1 MSVIGTDIRTVQS
14 TDSRVVH
21 SRFAR
26 TPLWRVGALSGVVA
40 AITAELFAQICKAF
54 DVSMRAGSAGAST
67 AEPIPFGG
75 FAIAT
80 LMWAAVGIVL
90 AIALARWAKHP
101 SRTFV
106 VTTVALTVLSF
117 AAPITA
123 GATDT
128 STKIVLAVSHV
139 VAAAVIIPALAL
151 RLAHN
156 ER

>member
-1 MSVIGTDIRTVQS
+1 MSVIATDTQAGPS
-14 TDSRVVH
+14 TDTHVAH
-21 SRFAR
+21 SRFA
-26 TPLWRVGALSGVVA
+26 TMPLWQVGGLSAVA
-40 AITAELFAQICKAF
+40 GAVAAELFAQICKAF
-54 DVSMRAGSAGAST
+54 DVSLSVGSSGAST

-75 FAIAT
+75 FATVT
-80 LMWAAVGIVL
+80 LLWGAVGTVL

-101 SRTFV
+101 ARTFV

-117 AAPITA
+117 AAPLTA

-128 STKIVLAVSHV
+128 STKIVLMVSHV

-156 ER
+156 AR